1 MLRALVL
8 LALASIC
15 AALRVSPLTTRRHA
29 VVAGATVAT
38 GAMLPLRAAHA
49 DAIEDIARRN
59 AEESKIAA
67 ERKAAAKDAQV
78 LVDAGEGVLNTA
90 LTVGALGLL
99 GFAAT
104 FFSGIKSQSDAT
116 TVVNF
121 ENSRPLTDA
130 EKAKY
135 KNLSASEKKKLGI
148 KGF

>member
-1 MLRALVL
+1 MCFRN
-8 LALASIC
+8 S
-15 AALRVSPLTTRRHA
+15 SPLSRDGTWPHRIPSPHRPDEAFADKKKAFAQKKASFEA
-29 VVAGATVAT
+29 V
-38 GAMLPLRAAHA
+38 
-49 DAIEDIARRN
+49 
-59 AEESKIAA
+59 S
-67 ERKAAAKDAQV
+67 KAAAKDAQI